1 MPSHLK
7 TYLLKASDDEFE
19 AWRVKA
25 SAMKLSLAEYLRF
38 AANMGLTT
46 EVLPIE
52 ATEQQIQNLSHPRY
66 NLRAMQEFID
76 RHPDAKETALLK
88 AAFAKLTKPSY
99 QQMTKYQK
107 KVAMQFRWTA
117 PAKGGDNE

>member
-1 MPSHLK
+1 MPLEK
-7 TYLLKASDDEFE
+7 YLLKAARQEFS
-19 AWRVKA
+19 AWRKK
-25 SAMKLSLAEYLRF
+25 SKEMGISLAEYLRF
-38 AANMGLTT
+38 TANMGLTT